1 MKNQTHQIWTNVLSL
16 LMEYHYFLLMF
27 LLWFLISN
35 TQQVVSVLVTW
46 FLLQLDCPLDL
57 RGFPVYVWT
66 HFPEFHIYHVM
77 TLVLTKQIV
86 YFSCHKTWINQYE
99 EITQYHYYGTYPLC
113 DLLFPSLLRVLWLL
127 HCHNN
132 TFYFYLKENVFM
144 WFSTPIFNWLWHRI
158 RFMPYYILSKIPTII
173 A

>member
-1 MKNQTHQIWTNVLSL
+1 
-16 LMEYHYFLLMF
+16 MEYHYFLLMS
-27 LLWFLISN
+27 LLWFLISK

-99 EITQYHYYGTYPLC
+99 EITQYQIILSCIGFTETG
-113 DLLFPSLLRVLWLL
+113 PSLVSDGSRMVK
-127 HCHNN
+127 C
-132 TFYFYLKENVFM
+132 
-144 WFSTPIFNWLWHRI
+144 
-158 RFMPYYILSKIPTII
+158 LSITSAP
-173 A
+173 